1 MKYKIGEEEM
11 EALVEMNNMLKHENE
26 KLKQYKNAWEE
37 LKKISQNDDEG
48 KITAHDFLWF
58 LEKTIEG
65 LEQKHKLGE

>member
-1 MKYKIGEEEM
+1 MTKEEYQK
-11 EALVEMNNMLKHENE
+11 ALVEMNNMLKHENT

-37 LKKISQNDDEG
+37 LKKISQNDDES